1 MISDN
6 SHLIVVNKTEGFR
19 DCFTISLFPAR
30 ELMAH
35 LHRKRIGAV
44 RETAE
49 KSSAFSTRCI
59 VSLARLLFSLKRPLC
74 IYTAERS
81 VNIERRERHESVF
94 FYHSIDKPQ
103 SIDTSAYFLVH
114 SRVYSKFNISKY
126 RVMGLKMRNDEGGE
140 GNKRRT
146 GESEGRMRRNG
157 EGQMVE

>member
-19 DCFTISLFPAR
+19 DCFTIPLFPAR

-59 VSLARLLFSLKRPLC
+59 VSPGSPPIF
-74 IYTAERS
+74 
-81 VNIERRERHESVF
+81 IETPSAFIPRREALISSVVNGAKVF
-94 FYHSIDKPQ
+94 FFLSFFFFFFNRASINLVSTHPLIFL
-103 SIDTSAYFLVH
+103 SIAAFTVNLTSP
-114 SRVYSKFNISKY
+114 SISSGG
-126 RVMGLKMRNDEGGE
+126 VLKMRNDGGGE
-140 GNKRRT
+140 
-146 GESEGRMRRNG
+146 
-157 EGQMVE
+157 

>member
-59 VSLARLLFSLKRPLC
+59 VSLVRLLFSLKRPLC

-94 FYHSIDKPQ
+94 FTTASINPRASTHPLIFL
-103 SIDTSAYFLVH
+103 SIAAFIVNLTSR
-114 SRVYSKFNISKY
+114 SI
-126 RVMGLKMRNDEGGE
+126 E
-140 GNKRRT
+140 
-146 GESEGRMRRNG
+146 
-157 EGQMVE
+157 

>member
-44 RETAE
+44 RESSRKIVGFFNALYCFPGSPPIFIETP
-49 KSSAFSTRCI
+49 SAFIS
-59 VSLARLLFSLKRPLC
+59 
-74 IYTAERS
+74 
-81 VNIERRERHESVF
+81 RREALISSVVNDTKVFF

-146 GESEGRMRRNG
+146 GEREGRMRRNG

>member
-94 FYHSIDKPQ
+94 FYHIDK
-103 SIDTSAYFLVH
+103 SAYFLVH

-126 RVMGLKMRNDEGGE
+126 RVIGLKMRNDEGGE

-146 GESEGRMRRNG
+146 GEREGRMRRNG
-157 EGQMVE
+157 WGQMVE